1 MTTVD
6 LALDPGPLVH
16 QLRRSLRGGGPL
28 TLVAA
33 YLKFLRL
40 SPALIHYFRA
50 PRPLLQGLRPGVAP
64 WRQPV
69 IDPDTY
75 PWLQGLLACDRL
87 DLVLEE
93 HRRRWVGQAA
103 APADVLIYLLSAP
116 TMQPSRWQHLLPAA
130 AHLTLQRQP
139 WLNAEERATLHRLLA
154 CDPTPPS
161 PHETCQLQTLRRY
174 LRTWLLRLERQRILS
189 ASHPAPLPGAPPTAI
204 SFREISTGRAA
215 WPLEDG

>member
-6 LALDPGPLVH
+6 PALDPDPLLP
-16 QLRRSLRGGGPL
+16 QLRRSLRDGGSLPL
-28 TLVAA
+28 AAA
-33 YLKFLRL
+33 YLKFLHL

-50 PRPLLQGLRPGVAP
+50 PRPLLPDRRPGVAP

-69 IDPDTY
+69 IDPDSY

-116 TMQPSRWQHLLPAA
+116 ADDPSRWQHLLPAA
-130 AHLTLQRQP
+130 AALTLQRQP
-139 WLNAEERATLHRLLA
+139 WLDAEERASLYRLLA
-154 CDPTPPS
+154 GEPIPPT
-161 PHETCQLQTLRRY
+161 PHETSQLQILQRHLR
-174 LRTWLLRLERQRILS
+174 LWLLRLERQRLLS
-189 ASHPAPLPGAPPTAI
+189 ASPPAPLPGAPPTAI
-204 SFREISTGRAA
+204 SFRELSTGRAA
-215 WPLEDG
+215 RPLEEG